1 MCVCVCA
8 CVRVCVSFKNR
19 TIRTTKKKI
28 EKKNEE
34 KKKKYHDEPL
44 LEHSKNIST
53 EFGVPSDTALLFH
66 RFADSLFW
74 IPMAGAPVCL

>member
-19 TIRTTKKKI
+19 TIRTTKKK
-28 EKKNEE
+28 KKKT
-34 KKKKYHDEPL
+34 KKKKVYHDEPL